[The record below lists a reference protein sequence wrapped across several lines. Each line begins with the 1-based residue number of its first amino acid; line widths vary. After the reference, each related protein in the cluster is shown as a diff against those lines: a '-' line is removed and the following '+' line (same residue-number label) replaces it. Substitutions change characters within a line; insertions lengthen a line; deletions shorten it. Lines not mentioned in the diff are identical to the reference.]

1 MSTNTSTQTQ
11 PDWEEI
17 ILKLTAFTHSWV
29 KGKSWFRGKKT
40 TTFLMGKEIEDY
52 VFQAIGKF
60 IENPE
65 KFNSEKGELIEYLK
79 YNLVRSFIAND
90 VRRTENKLT
99 DDIFDDGLND
109 NDDETSTYAEKIMP
123 FTEALFPDDIDY
135 DSIKKFIEA
144 QIQGDKD
151 VENIF
156 LATYTYDMKRREVI
170 EEFAMS
176 PSEYD
181 NGMRRLKTI
190 LTLTNLHFT
199 KNKQMV

>member
-1 MSTNTSTQTQ
+1 
-11 PDWEEI
+11 
-17 ILKLTAFTHSWV
+17 
-29 KGKSWFRGKKT
+29 
-40 TTFLMGKEIEDY
+40 
-52 VFQAIGKF
+52 
-60 IENPE
+60 
-65 KFNSEKGELIEYLK
+65 
-79 YNLVRSFIAND
+79 
-90 VRRTENKLT
+90 
-99 DDIFDDGLND
+99 
-109 NDDETSTYAEKIMP
+109 MP